1 VGNAH
6 PTGRLLESTNGKS
19 QIKVEKGKSG
29 KQRCTLLSKMLL
41 KQLRGYYKTCR
52 PKTYLFPSGYK
63 KHQMLC
69 YESVRCIYENARKKN
84 RR

>member
-1 VGNAH
+1 
-6 PTGRLLESTNGKS
+6 
-19 QIKVEKGKSG
+19 
-29 KQRCTLLSKMLL
+29 MLL